1 MVSPHAVPA
10 APRETTSDR
19 STACHSERTGL
30 AETGPNGKNSS
41 PPCPHHGQRPR
52 ASPSPGQTAAPT
64 APAAVCMNTTADR
77 PSTSNG
83 LVAAAECP
91 SQTESAAAS
100 RSRANDDICTDHGAE
115 PLHTKPDHLP
125 IPLTAPMPRE
135 TDMPRRSAPTTD
147 AESTLDELFSG
158 IRGRSTSQQARGSG
172 SGANPRRNGN
182 GNSQAD
188 FNDLLPKRPGRG
200 RRDDRPEG
208 RDARFG
214 SRPRTLHGKIR

>member
-1 MVSPHAVPA
+1 MVSRHAVPA

-41 PPCPHHGQRPR
+41 PPCPHRGQRPD
-52 ASPSPGQTAAPT
+52 APPSPGPTAAPT

-83 LVAAAECP
+83 LVPTAECP
-91 SQTESAAAS
+91 SQTESAVES
-100 RSRANDDICTDHGAE
+100 RERANDDTCTDHGAE
-115 PLHTKPDHLP
+115 PLHTKPDHPP

-135 TDMPRRSAPTTD
+135 NDMLRRPAPTND
-147 AESTLDELFSG
+147 ADSTLEELFSG
-158 IRGRSTSQQARGSG
+158 IRGRSTGQQARGSG
-172 SGANPRRNGN
+172 SGANQRRNGDR
-182 GNSQAD
+182 NSRAD

-200 RRDDRPEG
+200 HRDDRPEG